1 MSRELFFYI
10 SKNGDVAAGRLSTDG
25 NFTGLT
31 TGGGLSI
38 EWTHVNTVGRE
49 LFFYNAESGDVAA
62 GRLSTDGNFTGLT
75 TGGGLSTGWT
85 HVNTVD

>member
-31 TGGGLSI
+31 TGGGLS
-38 EWTHVNTVGRE
+38 
-49 LFFYNAESGDVAA
+49 
-62 GRLSTDGNFTGLT
+62 
-75 TGGGLSTGWT
+75 TGWT